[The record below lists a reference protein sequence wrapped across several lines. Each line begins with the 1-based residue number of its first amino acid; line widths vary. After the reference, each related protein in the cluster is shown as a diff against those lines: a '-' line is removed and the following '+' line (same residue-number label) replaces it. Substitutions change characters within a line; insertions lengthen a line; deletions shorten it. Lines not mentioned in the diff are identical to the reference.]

1 MATYLII
8 WNPKRWW
15 KWEDRRDLQ
24 GCIAKIEEQGY
35 CEDRWSCG
43 STKKIRQGDRL
54 FLMRLGEDPKGIVGS
69 GFATSDVYED
79 KHWEP
84 GRAGT
89 ALYMDLNFDALLDS
103 EQESILSLSELRD
116 ISTST
121 PWIPRSSGV
130 TIEDQ
135 VASKLEASWAR
146 LLDSETAIR
155 SSQEVKGAEVLY
167 EGGTRQITANVHERN
182 PEARRCCIAHYGYSC
197 SACGFNFEK
206 TYGDVGKDFIHVH
219 HLVPLSEIVEEYEVH
234 PEKDLRPVCPNCH
247 AIIHKKKPAYT
258 IDEVREL
265 LAAQPKRRS
274 V

>member
-1 MATYLII
+1 MATYLIT
-8 WNPKRWW
+8 WNPKRW

-24 GCIAKIEEQGY
+24 RCIAKIEEQGY

-43 STKKIRQGDRL
+43 NTRRIKQGDRL
-54 FLMRLGEDPKGIVGS
+54 FLMRLGKDPKGIVGS

-84 GRAGT
+84 GHPGIAR
-89 ALYMDLNFDALLDS
+89 YIDLNFDALLDS
-103 EQESILSLSELRD
+103 EQEPTLSLSELSD

-121 PWIPRSSGV
+121 PWIPQSSGV

-135 VASKLEASWAR
+135 VASKLEARWTR
-146 LLDSETAIR
+146 FLNSEAAIR
-155 SSQEVKGAEVLY
+155 TPQEVKGSDVLY
-167 EGGTRQITANVHERN
+167 EGGTRQITVNAYERN
-182 PEARRCCIAHYGYSC
+182 SAARRDCIAHYGHSC
-197 SACGFNFEK
+197 SACGFSFEEK
-206 TYGDVGKDFIHVH
+206 YGDVGKDFIHIH
-219 HLVPLSEIVEEYEVH
+219 HLVPLSEVGEEYEVN
-234 PEKDLRPVCPNCH
+234 PKKDLRPVCPNCH
-247 AIIHKKKPAYT
+247 AIIHKKKPPYT